1 MGQNQ
6 GVPLR
11 FLDLRSL
18 LYLICGLV
26 CTAKVDVNL
35 VCKTRCYV
43 CVGTPY
49 LYYLDYKS
57 CDLDCKNCDLGYK
70 QYDPDYKNFDPY
82 SDPDY
87 TNLDLECMNY
97 DYFDA
102 PVH

>member
-1 MGQNQ
+1 MLQ
-6 GVPLR
+6 
-11 FLDLRSL
+11 
-18 LYLICGLV
+18 
-26 CTAKVDVNL
+26 DVM
-35 VCKTRCYV
+35 YV
-43 CVGTPY
+43 WVPY

-87 TNLDLECMNY
+87 RNLDLECMNY

-102 PVH
+102 PVQ

>member
-1 MGQNQ
+1 MYVW
-6 GVPLR
+6 VP
-11 FLDLRSL
+11 
-18 LYLICGLV
+18 C
-26 CTAKVDVNL
+26 
-35 VCKTRCYV
+35 
-43 CVGTPY
+43 

-87 TNLDLECMNY
+87 RNLDLECMNY

-102 PVH
+102 PVQWSKIKDFIREFFGKTKAFLLSYALSHNR

>member
-1 MGQNQ
+1 M
-6 GVPLR
+6 
-11 FLDLRSL
+11 
-18 LYLICGLV
+18 
-26 CTAKVDVNL
+26 
-35 VCKTRCYV
+35 
-43 CVGTPY
+43 CVPY

-87 TNLDLECMNY
+87 RNLDLECTNY

-102 PVH
+102 PVQWSKIKDFIREFFGKTNHMVYM